1 MQYSD
6 SIWYKVMTSIY
17 NNSYE
22 TFLVNNRIRIN
33 KYLNLALWLCALT
46 GPAIAIGI
54 FFHAFKD
61 VTYSTCATLSA
72 LTILVAL
79 IHWIIINRFPE
90 SVIGSVYVFLVL
102 DILLSYMA
110 YSHIQIRLTWFLVP
124 LLSLAYCNYGIFFIS
139 LFITYVTLCLS
150 LYYTAP
156 FYAGQRADISS
167 LNYYFANVLS
177 GNSIEMIV
185 MAIAGIGILKTMQR
199 HLKELLGTYSDIKNQ
214 ETMVHD
220 SVNTLKS
227 MAGIY
232 DNVNLLI
239 FTNMTEV
246 ALRGTDSANSTH
258 NIEGC
263 DHTYMVNEMKKNISP
278 DQLDSFMEFTDLR
291 TLRDRLQG
299 KKSIYAEFINVVTG
313 WFRAQYITVETSED
327 GIPQIIVFTV
337 QDIEKDKRKESN
349 LIKMAHT
356 DELTRLYNRRRY
368 DEEICL
374 YRENGLDQ
382 GFSLLSAD
390 VNGLKITND
399 TKGHA
404 AGDELIKGAADCLH
418 AAVAPY
424 GQVYRT
430 GGDEFMAILHID
442 DYTELISEIEARAK
456 IWRGNYSNTL
466 SISLGCVSHSE
477 FPDHTVDELE
487 HVADNRMYEAKERH
501 YKEAGIDRR
510 KK

>member
-1 MQYSD
+1 M
-6 SIWYKVMTSIY
+6 
-17 NNSYE
+17 
-22 TFLVNNRIRIN
+22 
-33 KYLNLALWLCALT
+33 
-46 GPAIAIGI
+46 
-54 FFHAFKD
+54 
-61 VTYSTCATLSA
+61 
-72 LTILVAL
+72 
-79 IHWIIINRFPE
+79 II
-90 SVIGSVYVFLVL
+90 
-102 DILLSYMA
+102 
-110 YSHIQIRLTWFLVP
+110 
-124 LLSLAYCNYGIFFIS
+124 
-139 LFITYVTLCLS
+139 
-150 LYYTAP
+150 
-156 FYAGQRADISS
+156 
-167 LNYYFANVLS
+167 
-177 GNSIEMIV
+177 

-239 FTNMTEV
+239 FSNMTEV
-246 ALRGTDSANSTH
+246 ALRGADSADSTH

-291 TLRDRLQG
+291 TLRDRLKG

-327 GIPQIIVFTV
+327 GIPQMIVFTV
-337 QDIEKDKRKESN
+337 QNIEKDKRKESN

-374 YRENGLDQ
+374 YRQSGLDQ

-418 AAVAPY
+418 SAVAPY

-442 DYTELISEIEARAK
+442 DYTVLISEIEARAK
-456 IWRGNYSNTL
+456 IWRGNYSSTL
-466 SISLGCVSHSE
+466 SISLGCVSHCE
-477 FPDHTVDELE
+477 FPDYTVDELE
-487 HVADNRMYEAKERH
+487 HVADNRMYEAKEQH
-501 YKEAGIDRR
+501 YKKAGIDRR